1 MAENTNNANAPA
13 KQKKAGIMKFFRET
27 KAELKKVSWPNK
39 QQLLHNTLI
48 IVVFIAIATV
58 ILSVLD
64 IGFAKAFSL
73 ITARF

>member
-1 MAENTNNANAPA
+1 MAEISNNANTPA
-13 KQKKAGIMKFFRET
+13 KTKKAGIVKFFKET

-64 IGFAKAFSL
+64 IGFSQAFSL
-73 ITARF
+73 ITSKF